1 MEPTLLLP
9 FMNRARRSILTP
21 ESKVECAGCPT
32 AFSIKD
38 GRAFEARRNGE
49 IVVGLFC
56 SSTCYLTAVPLDCCS
71 RC

>member
-1 MEPTLLLP
+1 MEPTILLP

-21 ESKVECAGCPT
+21 DSKVECAVCPT
-32 AFSIKD
+32 TFSIKD

-49 IVVGLFC
+49 VIVALFC
-56 SSTCYLTAVPLDCCS
+56 TATCYLTAIPLDCCS